1 MISRVKPSA
10 AIRYLI
16 VPCALGRLLVA
27 ATERGVCAV
36 SLADKDADLVN
47 FLHGEFPE
55 REMTYEADSLQEW
68 AGAVGQLVEGQRP
81 HRAVPI
87 DVQATAFQER
97 VWGELGRIPSGDTRS
112 YREVAVALGQPDAA
126 RAVARA
132 CATNPIALI
141 VPCHRVIR
149 ADGGLS
155 GYRWGVQR
163 KQAIL
168 ENEKANFRK

>member
-1 MISRVKPSA
+1 MIPHDQTSTP
-10 AIRYLI
+10 IRYVI

-36 SLADKDADLVN
+36 SLADNDAELVD

-55 REMTYEADSLQEW
+55 REMTYAADSLHEW
-68 AGAVGQLVEGQRP
+68 AGAVMQLLEGKRP
-81 HRAVPI
+81 RRAVPI
-87 DVQATAFQER
+87 DVQATAFQKR
-97 VWGELGRIPSGDTRS
+97 VWQELCRIPSGDTRS
-112 YREVAVALGQPDAA
+112 YREIATALGQPDAA

-132 CATNPIALI
+132 CATNPIAVI

-149 ADGGLS
+149 ADGGIS
-155 GYRWGVQR
+155 GYRWGVNR

-168 ENEKANFRK
+168 DREKAQASS